1 MELQIHGSFQ
11 VPIWLMLL
19 CSATMTIGTSIGGYK
34 IIKTVGLKMVKLET
48 YQGASADISGAL
60 CLLLSTLLGIP
71 VSTTQVK
78 TTAIMGVGASRS
90 IRNVNW
96 KIVKNMFLAWIITFP
111 ICGLLGFLMTNIFIK
126 IFR

>member
-1 MELQIHGSFQ
+1 MELQIRGSFQ

-96 KIVKNMFLAWIITFP
+96 KIVKDMFLAWIITFP

-126 IFR
+126 IFI

>member
-48 YQGASADISGAL
+48 YQGASADLSGAL

-78 TTAIMGVGASRS
+78 TTAIMGVGASKS

-126 IFR
+126 IFI

>member
-1 MELQIHGSFQ
+1 
-11 VPIWLMLL
+11 MLL

-34 IIKTVGLKMVKLET
+34 IIKTVGSKMVKLET

-126 IFR
+126 IFI